1 MFEALL
7 QLDVGPEEGLGVTR
21 VEHATASEMAQAML
35 NTANLMQELGI
46 PSDED
51 IDARMQRQEARE
63 AFSAINFDPED
74 EKQKLALAKLKTPE
88 AVQHLVGMLSA
99 YDWEFVNQAKELRGY
114 TVAKILEL
122 AEDSDKRIRLKALKM
137 LGDVTEVGLF
147 TTKVEVKNVNADEEE
162 INRRLQEKLEAMLV
176 VDTTARVLPDSKAD
190 MP

>member
-147 TTKVEVKNVNADEEE
+147 TTKVEVKNVNADEAE

>member
-35 NTANLMQELGI
+35 NTANLMQELGF